1 MKFTNGRV
9 AIVTGAA
16 RGLGRAI
23 AGRLAADGVSVVLS
37 DVHGRGEARRIAE
50 EVGARGGQ
58 AVAVQADLTERAD
71 VRRLFRETLD
81 RFDRLDI
88 LVLCGSATESQ
99 WDYDEDRPAD
109 DRQAFASSVRGT
121 VAALQEAPRWMTDG
135 GRIVSLVAPAMTA
148 AAKSALERATQALAA
163 QLGGRGI
170 SLNVVMPD
178 PPATASSQ
186 HGYPPEVDA
195 GPACRPRF
203 DCPSNL
209 GEITDLA
216 VFHVSDEGPRITGQ
230 VIGGPSWVAVP
241 ARKDG
246 GIAPGIRDLPPRP

>member
-1 MKFTNGRV
+1 MKYTDGKV
-9 AIVTGAA
+9 AIVTGASH
-16 RGLGRAI
+16 GLGRAI

-37 DVHGRGEARRIAE
+37 DVPGRCQARRMAE
-50 EVGARGGQ
+50 TVEAWGGRAL
-58 AVAVQADLTERAD
+58 AVEADMTERAD
-71 VRRLFRETLD
+71 VQRLFREALD
-81 RFDRLDI
+81 RFDGLDI
-88 LVLCGSATESQ
+88 LVLCGSATDSQ
-99 WDYDEDRPAD
+99 WDYAEDRPAE
-109 DRQAFASSVRGT
+109 DRQAFAVSVQGT
-121 VAALQEAPRWMTDG
+121 VIALQEAPRWMTDG
-135 GRIVSLVAPAMTA
+135 GRIVALVAPAMTA
-148 AAKSALERATQALAA
+148 AAKSALERATRALAA

-209 GEITDLA
+209 GEITDVA
-216 VFHVSDEGPRITGQ
+216 VFHVGDEWPRITGQ

-241 ARKDG
+241 APKDG
-246 GIAPGIRDLPPRP
+246 GIAPGTRDLPPRP

>member
-121 VAALQEAPRWMTDG
+121 VAALQEAPRWMTNG
-135 GRIVSLVAPAMTA
+135 GRIVSLVAPALTA
-148 AAKSALERATQALAA
+148 AGRTALERVTRPLAEH
-163 QLGGRGI
+163 LGGRGI
-170 SLNVVMPD
+170 SLNVVMPG
-178 PPATASSQ
+178 PPPTGWF
-186 HGYPPEVDA
+186 GYGHPPEDDA
-195 GPACRPRF
+195 GPMRRPPF
-203 DCPSNL
+203 DRP
-209 GEITDLA
+209 GDLRDIA
-216 VFHVSDEGPRITGQ
+216 DVVVFHVSDEAPRLTGH
-230 VIGGPSWVAVP
+230 IIDGPSWVAVP
-241 ARKDG
+241 ASEDEG
-246 GIAPGIRDLPPRP
+246 MAPGARDLPLIP